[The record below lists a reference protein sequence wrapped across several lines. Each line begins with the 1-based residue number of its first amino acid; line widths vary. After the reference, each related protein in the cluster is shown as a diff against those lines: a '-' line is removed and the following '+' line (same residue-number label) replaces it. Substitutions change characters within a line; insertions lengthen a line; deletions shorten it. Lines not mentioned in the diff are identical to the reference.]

1 MIRGTTKSRIRALGQ
16 ILLSRRNI
24 ESGYRSELK
33 AFQMFKAVA
42 VWPRGEVYCLG
53 HLSQGDGNI
62 VYMVGKRPCVY
73 TDVFSFRLTDA
84 PAARRTTIFSAT
96 GHMHFALVHPLIQK
110 RRRTLQD
117 NVGVL
122 AADLDG
128 NPGELRWP
136 VCPRQATY
144 RSPEP
149 GLRPRGT
156 VATVTLPVPS
166 KGQRFPRLCCAN
178 QTSRPFSP

>member
-1 MIRGTTKSRIRALGQ
+1 MGR
-16 ILLSRRNI
+16 ILLSRCNI

-33 AFQMFKAVA
+33 VFQMFKAVA

-73 TDVFSFRLTDA
+73 TDVFSFQLTDA

-110 RRRTLQD
+110 RRRAPTTPLQD
-117 NVGVL
+117 SVGVL
-122 AADLDG
+122 ALDLFEFDG

-136 VCPRQATY
+136 VCNR
-144 RSPEP
+144 
-149 GLRPRGT
+149 RGT
-156 VATVTLPVPS
+156 DRWNRGCTREAPLP
-166 KGQRFPRLCCAN
+166 R
-178 QTSRPFSP
+178 